1 MPRRGL
7 PETARMRHDAH
18 YVDGLAAAA
27 GAPIGRLI
35 SIELIDPNPHQPRCT
50 MGDLSELMA
59 SISENGILEPLIV
72 RQQRDRFQIVAGER
86 RYQAAVR
93 VGLSEVPVIVRDAD
107 DGQAIELALIEN
119 IQRKDLTPFEEAEA
133 LKSLAD
139 RFHYTHEQ
147 LAQRLGKSRTSITES
162 MSLNSIADDV
172 KELCRLADID
182 SKSTLLQVA
191 RQSDPKAMLALVEQI
206 TATGMTRAE
215 ARKAA
220 AKPSGLRPKPYAYK
234 WVAPS
239 KTFSLR
245 LNFRKTSVSRDE
257 LIEALEQAV
266 SELRT
271 GGETSELT

>member
-1 MPRRGL
+1 
-7 PETARMRHDAH
+7 MRHDAH

-27 GAPIGRLI
+27 GAPIGRMI
-35 SIELIDPNPHQPRCT
+35 SIELIDPNPQQPRCA

-59 SISENGILEPLIV
+59 SIAENGIIEPLIV
-72 RQQRDRFQIVAGER
+72 RQQKERFQIVAGER

-93 VGLSEVPVIVRDAD
+93 VGLDEVPVIVRDAD

-119 IQRKDLTPFEEAEA
+119 IQRKDLTPFEEADA

-147 LAQRLGKSRTSITES
+147 LARRLGKSRTSITET
-162 MSLNSIADDV
+162 MSLNAMTDEV
-172 KELCRLADID
+172 KELCRLADIR
-182 SKSTLLQVA
+182 SKSTLLQIA
-191 RQSDPKAMLALVEQI
+191 RQSDPLAMLALVEQI
-206 TATGMTRAE
+206 SAAGMTRAE
-215 ARKAA
+215 ARKVSSKSPGA
-220 AKPSGLRPKPYAYK
+220 RPKPFAYK
-234 WVAPS
+234 WVAPA

-245 LNFRKTSVSRDE
+245 LNFRKTSVSREE

-271 GGETSELT
+271 GGETPELT

>member
-7 PETARMRHDAH
+7 PENAKMRHDAH

-27 GAPIGRLI
+27 GAPIGRMI
-35 SIELIDPNPHQPRCT
+35 SIELIDPNPQQPRCA
-50 MGDLSELMA
+50 MGDLAELMA
-59 SISENGILEPLIV
+59 SIAEKGILEPLIV
-72 RQQRDRFQIVAGER
+72 RTQRDRFQIVAGER

-107 DGQAIELALIEN
+107 DGESIELALIEN

-133 LKSLAD
+133 LKSLAE
-139 RFHYTHEQ
+139 RFQYTHEQ

-162 MSLNSIADDV
+162 LSLGGIPEEVRD
-172 KELCRLADID
+172 LCRLAEID

-191 RQSDPKAMLALVEQI
+191 RQPDAKAMVALVERI
-206 TATGMTRAE
+206 TASGMKRADV
-215 ARKAA
+215 RKAA
-220 AKPSGLRPKPYAYK
+220 GKASAGRSKPFAYK

-245 LNFRKTSVSRDE
+245 LNFRKASVSRDE
-257 LIEALEQAV
+257 MIEALEQAV
-266 SELRT
+266 AELRAAS
-271 GGETSELT
+271 ETPE

>member
-27 GAPIGRLI
+27 GAPIGRMI
-35 SIELIDPNPHQPRCT
+35 SIELIDPNSEQPRSS

-59 SISENGILEPLIV
+59 SIAENGIIEPLIV

-93 VGLSEVPVIVRDAD
+93 VGLSEVPVVVRDAD

-162 MSLNSIADDV
+162 MSLNAITDEI
-172 KELCRLADID
+172 KELCRLADIT

-191 RQSDPKAMLALVEQI
+191 RQSDPRAMLALVEQI
-206 TATGMTRAE
+206 TASGLTRAD
-215 ARKAA
+215 ARRVA
-220 AKPSGLRPKPYAYK
+220 AKTSSARPKPFAYK

-239 KTFSLR
+239 RTFSLR

-271 GGETSELT
+271 GGDA

>member
-27 GAPIGRLI
+27 GAPVGRMI
-35 SIELIDPNPHQPRCT
+35 SIELIDPNPHQPRCA
-50 MGDLSELMA
+50 MGDLAELMA
-59 SISENGILEPLIV
+59 SITEKGILEPLIV
-72 RQQRDRFQIVAGER
+72 RQLRDRFQIVAGER

-93 VGLSEVPVIVRDAD
+93 VGLSEVPVIVRDLD
-107 DGQAIELALIEN
+107 DGESIELALIEN

-133 LKSLAD
+133 LKALAE
-139 RFHYTHEQ
+139 RFGHTHEE
-147 LAQRLGKSRTSITES
+147 LARRLGKSRTSITES
-162 MSLNSIADDV
+162 LSLNAIPAEVRD
-172 KELCRLADID
+172 LCRLAELE

-191 RQSDPKAMLALVEQI
+191 RQPDAQAMVALVERI
-206 TATGMTRAE
+206 TASGMTRADV
-215 ARKAA
+215 RKATARPA
-220 AKPSGLRPKPYAYK
+220 AARPKPFAYK

-239 KTFSLR
+239 RTFSLR

-266 SELRT
+266 AELRT
-271 GGETSELT
+271 GSEAR

>member
-18 YVDGLAAAA
+18 YVDSLAAAA
-27 GAPIGRLI
+27 GAPIGRMI
-35 SIELIDPNPHQPRCT
+35 SIELIDPNPQQPRCT

-93 VGLSEVPVIVRDAD
+93 VGVSEVPVIVRDAD

-119 IQRKDLTPFEEAEA
+119 IQRKDLTAFEEAEA

-139 RFHYTHEQ
+139 RFQYTHEQ

-162 MSLNSIADDV
+162 MSLNSITDEV
-172 KELCRLADID
+172 KELCRLADIT

-191 RQSDPKAMLALVEQI
+191 RQSGPEAMLALVEQI
-206 TATGMTRAE
+206 TSAGMTRAE
-215 ARKAA
+215 TRKVAAR
-220 AKPSGLRPKPYAYK
+220 PSGARPKPFAYK

-245 LNFRKTSVSRDE
+245 LNFRKASVSREE

-271 GGETSELT
+271 AD